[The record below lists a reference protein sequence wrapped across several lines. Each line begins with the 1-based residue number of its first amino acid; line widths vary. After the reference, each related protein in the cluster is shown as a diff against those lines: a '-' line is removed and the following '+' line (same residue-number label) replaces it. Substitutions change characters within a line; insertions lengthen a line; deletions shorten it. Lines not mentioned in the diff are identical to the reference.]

1 MAVRRQQELLDG
13 NRTDPPSLVRT
24 VKSLIPVLPCSTF
37 STALLGWILFYLTC
51 RYRLLGEQTFTLGN
65 FQSRLQVYKVLSYVF
80 IHRSMSA
87 LVCNILMLWYFGG
100 AMEKDIGTVKF
111 AYLTLLLT
119 ILSGI
124 NYVIIGSIFFGL
136 ENLKEI
142 QGFTVVVFAF
152 AGMSV
157 VLSPMKSVVFITTIK
172 VIYLPFVLLIL
183 SLFIPESSIL
193 GNICG
198 IAAGVAYAY
207 GRKYF
212 PYLDMHELTAASLER
227 YFPFNNLKKLPGITF
242 YSALWEVR
250 HVETTNRCNPK
261 PGSYP
266 TQTYYYPPSTD
277 PAYSYYSAILKEQIS
292 LHGNVQQPHLSYNLE
307 RTPGFGYD
315 AERSSVHGH
324 SHDIMHPS
332 GHVFNHNLRE
342 TLGHGHS
349 HDVGH
354 TPGRELGHEFGLA
367 SGHSHC
373 HDLGHAS
380 GYGHSHDIFI
390 SKYGDTHD
398 LGHGHDLGCTNYP
411 EHGHTCDHK
420 PSYQYSE
427 DVQYSSPGLPQ
438 GVESSASEQDSF
450 SVLMG

>member
-1 MAVRRQQELLDG
+1 MAVRRQQEQLGD
-13 NRTDPPSLVRT
+13 NRTEPPSLVRM

-37 STALLGWILFYLTC
+37 STALFGWILFYLTC
-51 RYRLLGEQTFTLGN
+51 RYKLLGEQTFTLGN
-65 FQSRLQVYKVLSYVF
+65 FQSRLQVYRVLSYVF

-87 LVCNILMLWYFGG
+87 LVCNILMLWHFGG

-111 AYLTLLLT
+111 AYLTLLLA

-152 AGMSV
+152 VGMSV
-157 VLSPMKSVVFITTIK
+157 VLSPMRSVVFITTIK

-198 IAAGVAYAY
+198 IAAGVVYAY

-227 YFPFNNLKKLPGITF
+227 YFPFNNLKNLPGITF

-266 TQTYYYPPSTD
+266 TQTYYYPSSTD
-277 PAYSYYSAILKEQIS
+277 PEHCYNSAILKQQIS
-292 LHGNVQQPHLSYNLE
+292 LYGNVQQQHHSYNLE

-315 AERSSVHGH
+315 VVHGY

-332 GHVFNHNLRE
+332 GHVFNHNLRQA
-342 TLGHGHS
+342 LGHGHS

-354 TPGRELGHEFGLA
+354 TPGRGLGCEFGLA

-373 HDLGHAS
+373 HDFGHAS
-380 GYGHSHDIFI
+380 GHGHSHDVFI
-390 SKYGDTHD
+390 SE
-398 LGHGHDLGCTNYP
+398 HGHDLGHTNNP
-411 EHGHTCDHK
+411 EDGHTCDHK
-420 PSYQYSE
+420 PSYQYSG
-427 DVQYSSPGLPQ
+427 DVQYSSPGLQ
-438 GVESSASEQDSF
+438 KGVKSSASKQDSF